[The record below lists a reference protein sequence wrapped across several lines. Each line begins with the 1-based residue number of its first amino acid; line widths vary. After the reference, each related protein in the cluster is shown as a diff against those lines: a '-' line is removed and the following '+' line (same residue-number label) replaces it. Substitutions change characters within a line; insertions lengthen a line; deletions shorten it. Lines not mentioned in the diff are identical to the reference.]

1 MGKIKIY
8 TNESVDVAIA
18 EGLRRRGVDAFSAR
32 DSDNLGLTDEEQ
44 LIYTGKEKATIFTH
58 DTDFLQIAAR
68 WMVEGRTHLGII
80 YCHQKTYPIGVCIRQ
95 LRILTAVLT
104 SEDMINHIEFL

>member
-44 LIYTGKEKATIFTH
+44 LIYTGKEKARSSRMTRTFFKLQPDGWWKGGPILELFT
-58 DTDFLQIAAR
+58 
-68 WMVEGRTHLGII
+68 V
-80 YCHQKTYPIGVCIRQ
+80 IRR
-95 LRILTAVLT
+95 LIRSAYAFG
-104 SEDMINHIEFL
+104 N